1 MVFSPPFASLEHL
14 LGSPSSN
21 VLPLTPHLLELH
33 PDLVERLRD
42 HRDEHVL
49 HHPGQEE
56 DHGDEVEGRLPWIK
70 GVSCPVHDVDP
81 ALLAGSLVHGEHAGG
96 KFSKTSETNLGPGA
110 ICQVHTF
117 EALSASLAVVL
128 FVVRIG
134 VDPVTRV
141 VNKLS
146 SSKIPQDPKCPKV
159 TIGLIGNDIF
169 LDAGLPAIAVW
180 NREIID
186 GDVL

>member
-1 MVFSPPFASLEHL
+1 MFSF
-14 LGSPSSN
+14 
-21 VLPLTPHLLELH
+21 TPHLLELNPDFIEGLCDDSNEDILDH
-33 PDLVERLRD
+33 PS
-42 HRDEHVL
+42 
-49 HHPGQEE
+49 QEE
-56 DHGDEVEGRLPWIK
+56 DHGDKVEGRLPWIK

-81 ALLAGSLVHGEHAGG
+81 ALLAGSLVHGEHAGS

-141 VNKLS
+141 ENKLS
-146 SSKIPQDPKCPKV
+146 SSKITKIPKK
-159 TIGLIGNDIF
+159 TQIGSQ
-169 LDAGLPAIAVW
+169 AY
-180 NREIID
+180 RK
-186 GDVL
+186 